1 MTNFFKLFSIIG
13 TLTVAGLSFIPVR
26 HSETSTLL
34 FCAYGQ
40 VFVEFNEDNH
50 KWGTLW
56 LDRHGRPI
64 PCKEDQPVVENYLR
78 GNYNESI

>member
-1 MTNFFKLFSIIG
+1 MMLSIG
-13 TLTVAGLSFIPVR
+13 YLKSNDTY
-26 HSETSTLL
+26 TSTQV

-40 VFVEFNEDNH
+40 VFVEFNEGDH

-56 LDRHGRPI
+56 LDRNGRPI
-64 PCKEDQPVVENYLR
+64 PCKEDQPVAENYLK